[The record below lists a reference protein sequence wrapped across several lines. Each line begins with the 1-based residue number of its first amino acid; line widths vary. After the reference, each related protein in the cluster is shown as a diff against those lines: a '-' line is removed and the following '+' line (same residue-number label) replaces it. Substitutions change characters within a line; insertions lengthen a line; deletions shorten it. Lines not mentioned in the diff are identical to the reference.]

1 MRTLLITAVA
11 AVAVAI
17 PGASFAAGSPRWVTY
32 PSCTASTT
40 TLTCTGRAAAVHP
53 KFMPNL
59 GSASVGLFA
68 RLLYTCLEPYYETDW
83 SGTYYNG
90 FVLATTKYENGR
102 PFSIHYDAP
111 YSPPTMNAGAQCLS
125 GLWARPDLNYYNV

>member
-32 PSCTASTT
+32 PSCTA
-40 TLTCTGRAAAVHP
+40 
-53 KFMPNL
+53 
-59 GSASVGLFA
+59 
-68 RLLYTCLEPYYETDW
+68 
-83 SGTYYNG
+83 
-90 FVLATTKYENGR
+90 ATTKYENGR

-125 GLWARPDLNYYNV
+125 GLWARPDLNYYNVDVKVGWGWGATPVTALDAPIGTVSAGGGGEEGRGGGHPWRPP